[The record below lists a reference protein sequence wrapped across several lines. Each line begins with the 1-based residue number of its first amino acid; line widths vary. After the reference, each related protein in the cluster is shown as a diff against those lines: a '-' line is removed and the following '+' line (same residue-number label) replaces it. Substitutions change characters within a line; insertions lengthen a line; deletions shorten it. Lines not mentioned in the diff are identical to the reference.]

1 MWLSQLANTIYCVYT
16 ALKIRILNGD
26 EMTRNEFIKL
36 LKDNLKPNAQM
47 DFLIC
52 DYKKP
57 VVAFLDIKDVCMN
70 VDVDDP
76 DNKNRG
82 GVVFTIKE
90 DLMT

>member
-1 MWLSQLANTIYCVYT
+1 
-16 ALKIRILNGD
+16 
-26 EMTRNEFIKL
+26 MTRNEFIKL

-57 VVAFLDIKDVCMN
+57 AVAFLDIIDVCMN

-82 GVVFTIKE
+82 GIVFTIKE
-90 DLMT
+90 DLIT